1 MSMRHEMRASSFRA
15 SATSK
20 TKLTALFVLAV
31 IAACG
36 ISADAPETPDIF
48 GTYSLSAVNGAALPA
63 TVKVN
68 NVDQTFTSGSLSL
81 TDSSYQFAV
90 CVQSAGTTSAC
101 GPGYNA
107 FRESG
112 TWYATG
118 MHLVFMHD
126 TDGGT
131 ETATIGNE
139 QLTVPYGTT
148 GVQFSFLKE

>member
-1 MSMRHEMRASSFRA
+1 MRHEMRTSSFRA
-15 SATSK
+15 FATPK

-31 IAACG
+31 VTACG

-48 GTYSLSAVNGAALPA
+48 GTYSLATVNGAALPA
-63 TVKVN
+63 TVKVD
-68 NVDQTFTSGSLSL
+68 NVDQTFTSGSL
-81 TDSSYQFAV
+81 TVADSSYQFAV

-101 GPGYNA
+101 GTGYDA
-107 FRESG
+107 FLESG

-126 TDGGT
+126 KDGGT

-139 QLTVPYGTT
+139 RLTVPFGTT
-148 GVQFSFLKE
+148 GVQFSFVK